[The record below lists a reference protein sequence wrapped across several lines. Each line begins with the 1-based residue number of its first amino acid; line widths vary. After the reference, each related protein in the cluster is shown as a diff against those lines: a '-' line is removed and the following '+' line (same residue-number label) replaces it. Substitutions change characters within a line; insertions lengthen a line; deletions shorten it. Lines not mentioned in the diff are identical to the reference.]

1 MTTSSCTKGVGP
13 FSALATERCHATAF
27 YTFCRVVADII
38 GVNADRHTTDLG
50 LLPAGQR
57 SVPVYV
63 GASTSRILRPQWCRV
78 HPDVA
83 AMLDATAGPIL
94 EFDEDRACV
103 GRRKRTVQCRT
114 RGAVR
119 TLRRHGAIPDAA
131 KEGQ

>member
-1 MTTSSCTKGVGP
+1 MTTGFCTKGVGL
-13 FSALATERCHATAF
+13 FSALATEGCHATAF
-27 YTFCRVVADII
+27 YTFCRVADII
-38 GVNADRHTTDLG
+38 GVNADRHRTDLG

-57 SVPVYV
+57 SVRVYV
-63 GASTSRILRPQWCRV
+63 GASTSRLLRPQWCRV

-83 AMLDATAGPIL
+83 AMLDATAGPFQ

-114 RGAVR
+114 RGAVG
-119 TLRRHGAIPDAA
+119 TLRHLAAIPDAA